1 MALFCM
7 RKRHTITA
15 MVKPNTN
22 TANHRGTMEKIMMRR
37 RTRRGG
43 GEQEIMYLVVT
54 MVMPLSPLLQLL
66 VLT

>member
-1 MALFCM
+1 
-7 RKRHTITA
+7 